1 MKVTWRPA
9 TLAVIFLASPLIIL
23 SVAAQ
28 ESNPTAQP
36 AQAAEIG
43 SSETTFTIHAKRN
56 VVVVRVIVRDRDGK
70 AVTGLRK
77 EDFRL
82 FDNGKPQTI
91 DEFSVGSAGA
101 RPAPATAASTPPP
114 PPAAPS
120 APPAP
125 AGAEAPVVM
134 PDRFTAL
141 FFDDIHVA
149 FEDLVRTRDAADRY
163 FSTNLRPGDRA
174 GIFTSSGQNQV
185 DFTADRQKLH
195 DALFL
200 LRSRFLQAGGG
211 ECPEISEY
219 LAYLIDQQDSL
230 ALQVAQDDALYQCCG
245 GDKTVHCPQED
256 GNYLQVL
263 SRRILTNSEMAS
275 QYVFQGLEG
284 LCRRMAVLRGQRSIV
299 LISPGFF
306 TNTVTYQLQQ
316 VVDRALRDSVV
327 IGTFDARG
335 LYVDI
340 PGGDA
345 SQQMFG
351 DPQMM
356 GTKVSYHT
364 ASNLANIG
372 VLVSLAS
379 ETGGVYYHDS
389 NDYDAGFLR
398 TGGVPEAS
406 YVLTFSPQ
414 NLKFD
419 GSFHK
424 LKVALANA
432 SGLTLQARH
441 GYYAPRQAETAENA
455 IEEMVLASDEVHEL
469 PAVVNTSFFK
479 TDNLNATLSIV
490 ARVDVSSVQFQKQQD
505 RNLDTLTLVAVLF
518 DGDGNYVTGTHV
530 NLDMQLRDA
539 TLSRAKRTGVL
550 LKGTLKVKVGTYL
563 MRVVIRDSGSARLA
577 GLNQTVEIPL

>member
-1 MKVTWRPA
+1 MKVTWSSA
-9 TLAVIFLASPLIIL
+9 TLAVILNVLATSC
-23 SVAAQ
+23 SAAAQ
-28 ESNPTAQP
+28 ESKPTGQP
-36 AQAAEIG
+36 AELG
-43 SSETTFTIHAKRN
+43 SSETTFTIHAERN
-56 VVVVRVIVRDRDGK
+56 VVVVRVVVRDRNGK

-91 DEFSVGSAGA
+91 GDFSVGSAGEK
-101 RPAPATAASTPPP
+101 PAPAKPA
-114 PPAAPS
+114 AAPS
-120 APPAP
+120 APPSAAP
-125 AGAEAPVVM
+125 PAAEAEPPVVM

-163 FSTNLRPGDRA
+163 LSTNLRAGDRA

-200 LRSRFLQAGGG
+200 LRSRPLQGAGG

-219 LAYLIDQQDSL
+219 LGYLIVEQDPL

-245 GDKTVHCPQED
+245 GNKSAHCPQED
-256 GNYLQVL
+256 PNYLQVL
-263 SRRILTNSEMAS
+263 SQGILTNSEMTS
-275 QYVFQGLEG
+275 RYVFQGLEG
-284 LCRRMAVLRGQRSIV
+284 LCRRMALLRGQRSIV

-306 TNTVTYQLQQ
+306 TNTVIYQLQQ
-316 VVDRALRDSVV
+316 VIDRALRDNVV

-340 PGGDA
+340 PGGNA

-356 GTKVSYHT
+356 GTKVSYHST
-364 ASNLANIG
+364 SNLANIG
-372 VLVSLAS
+372 VLASLAS

-398 TGGVPEAS
+398 TAGFPEAS

-424 LKVALANA
+424 LKVTLANA

-441 GYYAPRQAETAENA
+441 GYYAPRKAETMEDE
-455 IEEMVLASDEVHEL
+455 IEEMVLSSDEVREL

-479 TDNLNATLSIV
+479 TDNLNATLSVV
-490 ARVDVSSVQFQKQQD
+490 ARVNVSSVQFQKQQD
-505 RNLDTLTLVAVLF
+505 RNLDTMTLVAVLF
-518 DGDGNYVTGTHV
+518 DSDGNYVTGTRV
-530 NLDMQLRDA
+530 NLDMQFHDT
-539 TLSRAKRTGVL
+539 TLSRAKRSGVL
-550 LKGTLKVKVGTYL
+550 LKATLKVKVGTYL